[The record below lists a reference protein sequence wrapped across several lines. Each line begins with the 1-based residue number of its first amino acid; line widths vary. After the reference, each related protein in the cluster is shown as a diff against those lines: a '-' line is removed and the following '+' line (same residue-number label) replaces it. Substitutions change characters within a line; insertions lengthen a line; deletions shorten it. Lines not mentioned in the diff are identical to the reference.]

1 MYCPKCG
8 SQNVDK
14 SKFCRGCG
22 AELSNVL
29 AALEGKKPKSST
41 SLAERAISLNSRG
54 IRGVLGGIGFL
65 FVAAVIWSRPP
76 YDGIFWLLP
85 LTFASIFVSTGIS
98 RFVQARGLKALS
110 KGSDQL
116 TLASGQ
122 MDYVKPQRSI
132 YETDDLVPASV
143 TEHTTT
149 NLSQREK

>member
-8 SQNVDK
+8 SQNADET
-14 SKFCRGCG
+14 KFCRGCG

-116 TLASGQ
+116 TFASGQ

>member
-8 SQNVDK
+8 SQNVEK

-22 AELSNVL
+22 ADVGEVT

-41 SLAERAISLNSRG
+41 SLAEKAIALNSRG

-85 LTFASIFVSTGIS
+85 LTFAFIFVSTGIS
-98 RFVQARGLKALS
+98 RFVQARGLKALVM
-110 KGSDQL
+110 KDAPAAL
-116 TLASGQ
+116 PPGQ
-122 MDYVKPQRSI
+122 MDYIKPQRSI

-149 NLSQREK
+149 NLSQK

>member
-8 SQNVDK
+8 SQNVDR

-22 AELSNVL
+22 ADLEVVT

-41 SLAERAISLNSRG
+41 SLAEKAIALNSRG

-85 LTFASIFVSTGIS
+85 LTFAFIFVSTSVS
-98 RFVQARGLKALS
+98 RFVQARGLKALAV
-110 KGSDQL
+110 KDEYAAL
-116 TLASGQ
+116 PPGQ
-122 MDYVKPQRSI
+122 MDYAKPLRSI

-149 NLSQREK
+149 NLSQSKK

>member
-22 AELSNVL
+22 ADVSKVT
-29 AALEGKKPKSST
+29 ALVAGKPPART
-41 SLAERAISLNSRG
+41 LAEKHISLYSRG
-54 IRGVLGGIGFL
+54 IRGLLLGISFIIISVLAYTLSERG
-65 FVAAVIWSRPP
+65 
-76 YDGIFWLLP
+76 
-85 LTFASIFVSTGIS
+85 LTFSLFSLAFALMMLSTAVS
-98 RFVQARGLKALS
+98 RFVQARGLKALEM
-110 KGSDQL
+110 KDKPAEL
-116 TLASGQ
+116 PPGQ
-122 MDYVKPQRSI
+122 MDYARPVHSI

>member
-8 SQNVDK
+8 SQNVEK

-22 AELSNVL
+22 ADLDGVTT
-29 AALEGKKPKSST
+29 ALEGKPPKSST
-41 SLAERAISLNSRG
+41 SLAEKAIALNSRG
-54 IRGVLGGIGFL
+54 IYGVLAGIGFL

-85 LTFASIFVSTGIS
+85 LTFAFVFIATGIS
-98 RFVQARGLKALS
+98 RFVQARGLKALAI
-110 KGSDQL
+110 KDDPAAL
-116 TLASGQ
+116 PPGQ
-122 MDYVKPQRSI
+122 MDYIRPQRSI

-149 NLSQREK
+149 NLSQK